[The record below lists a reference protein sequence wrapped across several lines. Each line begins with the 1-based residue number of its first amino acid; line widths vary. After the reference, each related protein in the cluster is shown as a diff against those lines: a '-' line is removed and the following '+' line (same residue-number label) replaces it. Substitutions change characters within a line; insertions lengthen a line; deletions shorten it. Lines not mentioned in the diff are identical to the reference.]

1 MDFMK
6 KIIMTKFGRAASA
19 AQVSNALVAAF
30 VLPQIARVRC
40 RRMTRE
46 KGQAGTEAVVT
57 RAHTLSNDDPD
68 VDEP

>member
-1 MDFMK
+1 MMDFMK

-40 RRMTRE
+40 RRMT
-46 KGQAGTEAVVT
+46 
-57 RAHTLSNDDPD
+57 
-68 VDEP
+68 